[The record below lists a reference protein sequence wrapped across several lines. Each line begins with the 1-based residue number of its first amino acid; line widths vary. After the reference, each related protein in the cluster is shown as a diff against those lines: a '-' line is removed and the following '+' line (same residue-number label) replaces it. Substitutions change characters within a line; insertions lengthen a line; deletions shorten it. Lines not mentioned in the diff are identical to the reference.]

1 MNLQEQKNSYKPLQV
16 QKYLI
21 LWTCKGNIKRK
32 INWKPSHGARRGGE
46 EMKELPLAG
55 GERRVRLITRVS
67 SKEVNCKMKS
77 DTQKGQA
84 GVPVVECF

>member
-1 MNLQEQKNSYKPLQV
+1 MS
-16 QKYLI
+16 
-21 LWTCKGNIKRK
+21 G
-32 INWKPSHGARRGGE
+32 RGGE
-46 EMKELPLAG
+46 EMKELSLAG